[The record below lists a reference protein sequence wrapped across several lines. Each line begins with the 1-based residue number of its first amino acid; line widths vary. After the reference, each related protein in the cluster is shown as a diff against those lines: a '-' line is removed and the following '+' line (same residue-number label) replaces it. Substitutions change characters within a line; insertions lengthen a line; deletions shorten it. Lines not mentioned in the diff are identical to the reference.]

1 LLFLRAGG
9 ARAMILSSTPSLAH
23 ARTQI
28 MRFAVFSQTA
38 TKKTAKGDRHAT
50 LKLIQHG
57 VMIAKY

>member
-1 LLFLRAGG
+1 
-9 ARAMILSSTPSLAH
+9 MAH

-28 MRFAVFSQTA
+28 MHFAVFSGTA

-50 LKLIQHG
+50 LILIQHG